1 MSADVAPTGPLTEV
15 ESSTLAR
22 YEQVI
27 ADGLTTFV
35 SVGTALTRI
44 RDNVLYRA
52 THDTF
57 EAYCRERWSMSRS
70 RAYQLIDTAT
80 TVRELSTMVD
90 TPIPANERQAREVA
104 DLPVET
110 AAQVMQAAAETG
122 PITAASIA
130 RARQDI
136 APKAAKVTTTEKVER
151 HVDLDTGEIVADP
164 YAAGVA
170 AADAVVLPRLPRD
183 YERERLVKQNGNLA
197 HALET
202 FAGMAD
208 PVARARYARE
218 WDPDACDAY
227 PRHFT
232 PDNIRDVA
240 NGLLA
245 FADELESSRGLRVV

>member
-1 MSADVAPTGPLTEV
+1 MSADLAPTIGADEAR
-15 ESSTLAR
+15 ERLAR
-22 YEQVI
+22 VRAHVEQ
-27 ADGLTTFV
+27 AGTDL
-35 SVGTALTRI
+35 TALYQGRAWLALGHDSWESLCDAELGGVRIALPRAERREVVAGMREAGLSTRAI
-44 RDNVLYRA
+44 GA
-52 THDTF
+52 AIGAS
-57 EAYCRERWSMSRS
+57 EA
-70 RAYQLIDTAT
+70 
-80 TVRELSTMVD
+80 TVRRDLGASYDAPEG
-90 TPIPANERQAREVA
+90 QAE
-104 DLPVET
+104 
-110 AAQVMQAAAETG
+110 
-122 PITAASIA
+122 A
-130 RARQDI
+130 RAAYLANGGDVLGRDGKI
-136 APKAAKVTTTEKVER
+136 YPAYPAKVTTTEKVER

-227 PRHFT
+227 PHHFT
-232 PDNIRDVA
+232 PDTIRDVA

>member
-1 MSADVAPTGPLTEV
+1 MSADLVPTIGADEAR
-15 ESSTLAR
+15 ERLAR
-22 YEQVI
+22 VRAHVEQAGTDLTALYQGRAWLALGHDSWESLCDAELGGVRI
-27 ADGLTTFV
+27 ALPRAERREVVAGMREAGMPVRAIAAATGV
-35 SVGTALTRI
+35 SVGTVASDI
-44 RDNVLYRA
+44 
-52 THDTF
+52 
-57 EAYCRERWSMSRS
+57 SRS
-70 RAYQLIDTAT
+70 
-80 TVRELSTMVD
+80 
-90 TPIPANERQAREVA
+90 EVNTSEVLGR
-104 DLPVET
+104 DGKTYP
-110 AAQVMQAAAETG
+110 
-122 PITAASIA
+122 
-130 RARQDI
+130 
-136 APKAAKVTTTEKVER
+136 AKVTTTERVER